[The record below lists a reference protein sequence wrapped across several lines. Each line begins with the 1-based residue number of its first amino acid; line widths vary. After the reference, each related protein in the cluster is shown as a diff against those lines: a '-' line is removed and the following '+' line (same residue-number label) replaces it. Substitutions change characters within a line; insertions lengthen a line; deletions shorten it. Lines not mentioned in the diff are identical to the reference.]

1 MLIVFGLST
10 LGACLLPTVFG
21 ATNFASAGQNGNSP
35 SISQQEPEPAPEPEP
50 QQPSPTPAPT
60 PEPQKPKVEL
70 YLDNWFDF
78 VNEYWTKYNQNAL
91 VIDVATLKTYTVLRV
106 GGYNHADVE
115 PINKTETATILSLY
129 NGTWQ
134 WTRRPV
140 WVKIKDRY
148 IAASINGMPHSYDY
162 VANNNMTGHTCIHFY
177 MSRTHGTNNWDPAH
191 RAAVDTAFNSK
202 EKFEYYIKNYT

>member
-1 MLIVFGLST
+1 MKNLSIIIMLIVFGIST
-10 LGACLLPTVFG
+10 IGACIMPPILG
-21 ATNFASAGQNGNSP
+21 ATNQTNNNITSTEQDIESENSP
-35 SISQQEPEPAPEPEP
+35 QSNLP
-50 QQPSPTPAPT
+50 QQPDNT
-60 PEPQKPKVEL
+60 QNPKVEL
-70 YLDNWFDF
+70 FKDNWFDF
-78 VNEYWTKYNQNAL
+78 VNEYWAKYNQSAT

-115 PINKTETATILSLY
+115 PLNKTETSTMLNLY
-129 NGTWQ
+129 GNTWQ

-177 MSRTHGTNNWDPAH
+177 MSRTHGSNNWDPAH
-191 RAAVDTAFNSK
+191 RAAVETAFNSTD
-202 EKFEYYIKNYT
+202 KFDYYIKNYA